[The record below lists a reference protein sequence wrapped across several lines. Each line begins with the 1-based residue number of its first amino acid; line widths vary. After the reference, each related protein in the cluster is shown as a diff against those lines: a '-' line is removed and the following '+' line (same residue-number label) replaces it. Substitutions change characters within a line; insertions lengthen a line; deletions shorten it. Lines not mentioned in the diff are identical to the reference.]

1 VDCGL
6 CHESSLR
13 EKEVRG
19 DYAVG
24 KKILLLNGSPRAN
37 GNTSRLS
44 GAFTKGAERAGHAVH
59 RFNIGEM
66 DIHPC
71 VGCLGGGRDKG
82 SPCTQK
88 DGMEKIYPVFM
99 EAEVLVFASP
109 LYCWSFTAQMKAV
122 IDRFFA
128 VTEAMSGGTDY
139 HTPQK
144 DCLLLI
150 AAEGSDKDNF
160 KPIVDYYRS
169 LLGFLGWTDKGM
181 ILAGGVLHS
190 GDIEKTP
197 FLAEAE
203 RMGAS
208 FD

>member
-1 VDCGL
+1 VQTV
-6 CHESSLR
+6 S
-13 EKEVRG
+13 
-19 DYAVG
+19 
-24 KKILLLNGSPRAN
+24 KKILLLNGSPRIN

-44 GAFTKGAERAGHAVH
+44 DAFIKGAEKAGHEVH

-71 VGCLGGGRDKG
+71 IGCLSGGPDIQ

-88 DGMEKIYPVFM
+88 DGMEEIYPVFM
-99 EAEVLVFASP
+99 KSEVLVFASP

-128 VTEAMSGGTDY
+128 VTEAMSDGTDY
-139 HTPQK
+139 HTPPK
-144 DCLLLI
+144 DCLLMI
-150 AAEGSDKDNF
+150 AAEGSEKENF

-169 LLGFLGWTDKGM
+169 MLGFLGWTDKGM
-181 ILAGGVLHS
+181 LLAGGILHI
-190 GDIEKTP
+190 GDVEKTP

-203 RMGAS
+203 KMGAS
-208 FD
+208 LD